1 MTSNK
6 TTALIIGASSGVG
19 LALAGHLAEQGYQLH
34 LVARGER
41 DLESIAYHLSLSHA
55 VSVTFSVLDLAELS
69 NNKARDL
76 VQTALKKMGQI
87 SRLFLVSGANS
98 SKDELP
104 MTGDVIK
111 KMFYVN
117 AVGPIHILNAV
128 LESHKTAKLRSVT
141 ICSTI
146 AASVPRR
153 RNIVYASAKIALES
167 FSLGSRHYLSSCKI
181 PVQIYRLGYVATN
194 LSFGQKTLFPA
205 VEPGKIARILLK
217 NSDRDIGLSYL
228 PHYWFMIIL
237 ILEYL
242 PWSIYR
248 KLSF

>member
-1 MTSNK
+1 MKDRDDAVQHVRS
-6 TTALIIGASSGVG
+6 
-19 LALAGHLAEQGYQLH
+19 
-34 LVARGER
+34 LV
-41 DLESIAYHLSLSHA
+41 
-55 VSVTFSVLDLAELS
+55 
-69 NNKARDL
+69 
-76 VQTALKKMGQI
+76 VQKK
-87 SRLFLVSGANS
+87 
-98 SKDELP
+98 D
-104 MTGDVIK
+104 
-111 KMFYVN
+111 
-117 AVGPIHILNAV
+117 
-128 LESHKTAKLRSVT
+128 
-141 ICSTI
+141 
-146 AASVPRR
+146 
-153 RNIVYASAKIALES
+153 
-167 FSLGSRHYLSSCKI
+167 YLSSCKI